1 MAYLLIFCP
10 LFFSA
15 NSAHCDESV
24 LSSVSFVKKYFSRE
38 LDKIEGIWALPDGS
52 NVAIIRNSR
61 SGMFK
66 GAPGAFK
73 PGLRNMKTPYVGVQ
87 IGGGLAGTIK
97 LAIDILDTHV
107 GRYEVSIRVYKKKGS
122 IPKVRMRFASLSNPV
137 SLLIDKE
144 GAALR
149 YYPPPPAAVKPYG
162 EITKYIASR
171 VVL

>member
-10 LFFSA
+10 LFFLA

-66 GAPGAFK
+66 GDPGAFK
-73 PGLRNMKTPYVGVQ
+73 LSQRINVKTPYVGVQ
-87 IGGGLAGTIK
+87 IGGGLAGKIT
-97 LAIDILDTHV
+97 LAIDIVDIHLADTKFPSEPT
-107 GRYEVSIRVYKKKGS
+107 RKKQQS
-122 IPKVRMRFASLSNPV
+122 
-137 SLLIDKE
+137 
-144 GAALR
+144 
-149 YYPPPPAAVKPYG
+149 
-162 EITKYIASR
+162 
-171 VVL
+171 